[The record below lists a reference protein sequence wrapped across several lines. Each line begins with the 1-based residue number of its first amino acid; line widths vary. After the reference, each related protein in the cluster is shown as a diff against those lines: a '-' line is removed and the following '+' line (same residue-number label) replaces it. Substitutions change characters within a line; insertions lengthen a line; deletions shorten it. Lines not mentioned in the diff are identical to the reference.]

1 MEVRHEG
8 NLCRH
13 KAPFPAGA
21 FFGCHAFERNPR
33 ESCVWMTTNPAFS
46 ALGAPMTRVGSTRA
60 PCLGL
65 GIAKIRESC
74 NLNLNKVGIWWRS
87 D

>member
-13 KAPFPAGA
+13 KVPFPAGA

-33 ESCVWMTTNPAFS
+33 ETCVWMTTNSAFS
-46 ALGAPMTRVGSTRA
+46 ALGAP
-60 PCLGL
+60 CLGF
-65 GIAKIRESC
+65 GIAKIRESG

-87 D
+87 G